1 MWETIRGYLTFTR
14 KERFGVLFLLI
25 LIFVFFVLPFFLKPS
40 PGDPDP
46 AAYLKLKEDIRKFE
60 TRSPDS
66 SVKADSHDSYSAQ
79 NSISST
85 ENSAGNKKNS
95 VINMFYFDPNKIQ
108 AADWLSLG
116 LPDRLARTI
125 THYLEKGGRFKTA
138 EDLRK
143 MYGMSEGDYERLFP
157 FVRIDHPSAE
167 LKSRT
172 HFEKNS
178 VHYFSTAKKTDSFF
192 YKNNRYSETLY
203 EHRAKDFQLTEI
215 NLADSSDWARLP
227 GIGERLASRIIR
239 FREKLGGFYQ
249 TDQVAETFGL
259 PDSTFQKIKPYL
271 RVHSVSLQQ
280 ININTATKEILM
292 SHPYIRW
299 QLARQIIDYR
309 MQHGSF
315 QSVDDLLQLALMDQV
330 KFEKLKPYLTLTK

>member
-25 LIFVFFVLPFFLKPS
+25 LIFVFFVLPYFLKPS

-66 SVKADSHDSYSAQ
+66 SLKTDSHNSYSTQ
-79 NSISST
+79 NAFSES
-85 ENSAGNKKNS
+85 GNPEKAEKNFH
-95 VINMFYFDPNKIQ
+95 VNMFYFDPNKIQ
-108 AADWLSLG
+108 AADWLRLG
-116 LPDRLARTI
+116 LRDRLSQTI
-125 THYLEKGGRFKTA
+125 LHYVEKGGRFKTA
-138 EDLRK
+138 EDLKK

-157 FVRIDHPSAE
+157 FVRIDPSSAQ
-167 LKSRT
+167 LKT
-172 HFEKNS
+172 GLHFQKNS
-178 VHYFSTAKKTDSFF
+178 IHYFSATKRSDSFF
-192 YKNNRYSETLY
+192 HKSSSDSEPLYKHN
-203 EHRAKDFQLTEI
+203 AKSFQLTEI
-215 NLADSSDWARLP
+215 NLADSNDWSRLP

-271 RVHSVSLQQ
+271 QVHSVSLKQ
-280 ININTATKEILM
+280 IDINTATKEILM

-299 QLARQIIDYR
+299 QLARQITDYR

-315 QSVDDLLQLALMDQV
+315 QSVDELLQLALMDQV